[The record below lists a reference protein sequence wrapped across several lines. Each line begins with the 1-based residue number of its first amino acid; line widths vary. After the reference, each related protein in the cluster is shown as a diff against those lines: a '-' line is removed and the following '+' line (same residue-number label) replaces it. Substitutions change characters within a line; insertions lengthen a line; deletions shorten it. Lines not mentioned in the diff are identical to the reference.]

1 MMNWWSGLSG
11 REKSMI
17 LIAGLLSV
25 ALAFYV
31 FAFMPLREA
40 QGAAQREYSRMSRDA
55 GDVFEGL
62 SELQSVVPEDR
73 PAIAGQGQ
81 SLELLLSQTAS
92 ARGLEI
98 VRLQPSGNGELT
110 VWFEAAEPT
119 TLMSWI
125 TELDRLF
132 GVSVHS
138 ADLGKVSNTNVLRG
152 NVRLAREVAG

>member
-17 LIAGLLSV
+17 MISGLLSL

-31 FAFMPLREA
+31 FVFMPLREA

-55 GDVFEGL
+55 GDVLDGL
-62 SELQSVVPEDR
+62 AELQTIVPENR

-98 VRLQPSGNGELT
+98 ERLQPSGNGELT

-119 TLMSWI
+119 TLMAWI
-125 TELDRLF
+125 TDLDRLY
-132 GVSVHS
+132 GVSAYS
-138 ADLGKVSNTNVLRG
+138 ADLGKANSSNVLRG